1 LRFSD
6 YKINNILLSQ
16 VSINDNFWTPKLEI
30 NQKITIPHVFKQ
42 LEKTE
47 SISNFIR
54 ATGKLNDGKKPTF
67 PHEDSDVFKAIEGA
81 AYSLILNPNTELE
94 AYIDNLIKIIADAQ
108 ESDGYLTTARTIDP
122 KKPHIWI
129 GKNKWDLVSIFSHE
143 LYNLGHLIE
152 SGIAYYQATKKPK
165 LLNIAIKSA
174 DLISKDF
181 GFGKIERFPGHQ
193 EIELAL
199 IKLFKITDNEK
210 YLNLAK
216 FFLDIRASK
225 ESSEYKDY
233 LSKFDSFFPFPYAKD
248 LKYNQTHKKII
259 EQDEAVGHA
268 VRLPYMFSAAT
279 DLVAILEDNE
289 YRNAINRV
297 WDNIVSKKLYITGG
311 IGARSFIQ
319 GEGFRDNYDLPN
331 FDSYCETCAAIGNI
345 FWNHRLFLLKGEAKY
360 IDILER
366 TLYNGFLV
374 GISLDGK
381 AFFYNNPLASKG
393 KFVRKQWFKVPCCP
407 TNIIRFL
414 PQIPSFIYGIK
425 GRAIFVNLFI
435 GNNSKILLDGEY
447 ISLEQKTNYP
457 WEGNVKV
464 VIKHSQKKEFS
475 IALRIPGWARNKPI
489 PSDLYYY
496 LNRNNFKPIIKI
508 NHELIDFKVENG
520 YAEIHRVWQD
530 NDLIE
535 LNIPMPIRRVLS
547 NKKVEENIGK
557 VAVERGPILYCIESI
572 DNKRDSIFNLSLD
585 DDDKLRSEYREDIL
599 GGVIIV
605 FNKLNLI
612 PYYSWANR
620 GKSEMIIWIPHNS
633 LN

>member
-1 LRFSD
+1 M
-6 YKINNILLSQ
+6 LSQ
-16 VSINDNFWTPKLEI
+16 VSVNDNFWKPKLEI
-30 NQKITIPHVFKQ
+30 NQKITIPHVFKK

-47 SISNFIR
+47 SINNFLR
-54 ATGKLNDGKKPTF
+54 AAGKLNDGKKPTF

-81 AYSLILNPNTELE
+81 AYSLILNPDTELE
-94 AYIDNLIKIIADAQ
+94 GYIDNLIKIIADAQ

-122 KKPHIWI
+122 KKPHIWV

-225 ESSEYKDY
+225 ESSEYNNY
-233 LSKFDSFFPFPYAKD
+233 ITKFNSVFPFPFAKD
-248 LKYNQTHKKII
+248 LKYNQTHKKIA

-268 VRLPYMFSAAT
+268 VRLPYMFSAVT
-279 DLVAILEDNE
+279 DLVAILEDKE
-289 YRNAINRV
+289 YKNAVNRV

-345 FWNHRLFLLKGEAKY
+345 FWNHRLFLLSGDAKY

-393 KFVRKQWFKVPCCP
+393 KFVRKKWFKVPCCP

-425 GRAIFVNLFI
+425 GKTIFINLFI
-435 GNNSKILLDGEY
+435 SNNSKFLLDGEY

-457 WEGNVKV
+457 WEGNIKV
-464 VIKHSQKKEFS
+464 IIKHIQKREFS
-475 IALRIPGWARNKPI
+475 IALRIPGWARNKPV

-496 LNRNNFKPIIKI
+496 LNRNDVKPIIKI
-508 NHELIDFKVENG
+508 NHELIDFKVEKG
-520 YAEIHRVWQD
+520 YAKIHRVWQD
-530 NDLIE
+530 NDIIE

-547 NKKVEENIGK
+547 NKKVEENIGR
-557 VAVERGPILYCIESI
+557 VAIQRGPILYCIESI
-572 DNKRDSIFNLSLD
+572 DNKLDSIFNLYLD
-585 DDDKLRSEYREDIL
+585 NDDKLRSKYREDML
-599 GGVIIV
+599 GGVSIV

-620 GKSEMIIWIPHNS
+620 DKSEMIIWIPHNS
-633 LN
+633 